1 MKLGDPFRRNREVHA
16 LASGDLQSCHTDHL
30 TLHVYY
36 RTAARARRNRR
47 SDLNDAAKAGNV
59 SHGRNNSIGDTAF
72 QTKWIANHHYAFAFL
87 RRRAVEGK
95 RARQVRWRVDFQ
107 QSEIAFGVHGNY
119 ALNLISIA
127 RIQV

>member
-16 LASGDLQSCHTDHL
+16 LAPGDLQSCHTDYL

-72 QTKWIANHHYAFAFL
+72 QTKWIANHYNAFVFL
-87 RRRAVEGK
+87 WLRAVVGK
-95 RARQVRWRVDFQ
+95 RARPVRWRF
-107 QSEIAFGVHGNY
+107 EFE
-119 ALNLISIA
+119 
-127 RIQV
+127 